1 MKIEKEMSNK
11 YSYDNWDKLKCNEN
25 EQILLL
31 EKKFDNFSIDKGYNY
46 ASNMV
51 LNNNLLPE
59 INLDLSKIMQFYK
72 NSENNSTDDL
82 IKEINSFNFFFNSL
96 SQNISLNKVQTLKEK
111 NIVYYLFYF
120 MGRAFFYTIMNN
132 NFLFR
137 EENKKDFTIFF
148 ENFKNILNT
157 SKLYLEAEI
166 KDVEKIDLI
175 LYESFKCLKKYEI
188 EFRESILS
196 CHNFIILISLFDVGE
211 KNTHLELLENL
222 VIILDYFYKINKKY
236 EIIDYKYFY
245 NYGLSKKTDFK
256 SEFRKYMTN
265 EKIRKIKK
273 LLEEIK

>member
-175 LYESFKCLKKYEI
+175 LYESFKSLKKYEI